1 MILWQ
6 NLAGDIIYINYIS
19 PVRRISR
26 RLTETFF
33 KNYSTQLSNVF
44 IEREK
49 PYQTIGQQNMK
60 ETTQLAIILINWNN
74 ATDTLRCLSMIS
86 LWPGLDA
93 KVFVVD
99 NASSDEDLLLL
110 RKAEYRFQLIINETN
125 RGYSG
130 GNNAGIAEALEQKY
144 PYIMLLNSDASVS
157 ETCIKQLLE
166 CMLNSPEVGVTG
178 PLLEEG
184 GRDYAGGRNI
194 GIYSRTRIPY
204 ESETK
209 SPALLAV
216 DYVPGTALIARR
228 EVFEKVGLLE
238 EEFFFSGEIADLCRR
253 AQSAGLK
260 CAIYT
265 GCRASHTPD
274 TSSIMRETIY
284 NYYTLR
290 NRFLFIRRHFRNTK
304 IVWSMR
310 WIVGGFIQI
319 IIALLKGKRM
329 RARALWL
336 GLRDGVAGK
345 FGDGNAQF
353 IY

>member
-1 MILWQ
+1 
-6 NLAGDIIYINYIS
+6 
-19 PVRRISR
+19 
-26 RLTETFF
+26 
-33 KNYSTQLSNVF
+33 
-44 IEREK
+44 
-49 PYQTIGQQNMK
+49 MK
-60 ETTQLAIILINWNN
+60 EAKQLAIILINWNN
-74 ATDTLRCLSMIS
+74 ATDTLRCLSMVS
-86 LWPGLDA
+86 HWSGLDS

-110 RKAEYRFQLIINETN
+110 RKAESRFQLIINETN
-125 RGYSG
+125 QGYSG
-130 GNNAGIAEALEQKY
+130 GNNAGITEALEQGY
-144 PYIMLLNSDASVS
+144 PYIMLFNSDASVS

-166 CMLNSPEVGVTG
+166 CMRHSPELGVIG

-184 GRDYAGGRNI
+184 GRNYAGGRNI
-194 GIYSRTRIPY
+194 GIYSSTRNPY
-204 ESETK
+204 ESENK
-209 SPALLAV
+209 NPALLAV
-216 DYVPGTALIARR
+216 DYVPGTALIARK

-238 EEFFFSGEIADLCRR
+238 EEFFFSGEIADLCRK
-253 AQSAGLK
+253 AQLAGLK

-274 TSSIMRETIY
+274 TNSFMRETIY

-290 NRFLFIRRHFRNTK
+290 NRFLFIRLHFRNTK
-304 IVWSMR
+304 IFWSLR
-310 WIVGGFIQI
+310 WVIGGLIQI